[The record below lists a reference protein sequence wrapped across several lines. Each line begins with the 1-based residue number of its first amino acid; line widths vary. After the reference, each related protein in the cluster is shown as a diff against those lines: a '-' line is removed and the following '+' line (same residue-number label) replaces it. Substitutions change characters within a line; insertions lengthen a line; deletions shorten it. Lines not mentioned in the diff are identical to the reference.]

1 MDQPSGQSSPPPGTV
16 ACDTTLRS
24 SPPER
29 ARGLSVV
36 SLGFLAFAA
45 FAVVVLAL
53 GAVAARAG
61 VDTALHDWLHE
72 AALSDS
78 LFGRLARRMADTA
91 HRSGSGWQLVLDYG
105 FSLANL
111 ALAGFLFW
119 LRPKDR
125 TAPLLAFGLVGTA
138 AVFNLQAHALYE
150 AFEPSPL
157 EAVTHVGFQVVAA
170 VAYLLALLL
179 FPDGRLVPRWRPGPL
194 ATFYAVAVAVV
205 ALAAWAYP
213 TGSRTLT
220 LVVVFGL
227 LTPAAGVLAQAYRY
241 RRSSDQLLRQQSRLL
256 FWALSP
262 ALVVSLLALT
272 SVAEEAGPGQLE
284 GRAIVVLPVALFRLF
299 QPVFLLI
306 PIALLAGIFR
316 FRLWDVDKLISRT
329 LVYGVLAGFVS
340 AVYVGVVVGVGSFVG
355 RPQEQDLALP
365 IVATF
370 IVAATFQPVKERVQR
385 LANRLVYGKRA
396 TPYEAL
402 SEFAERVTDVVGTDE
417 LLGRMARILAQGTGA
432 SRADVWLKVGDEL
445 RPQASWSDRPLAEAE
460 PLPVGDGTLPPIPY
474 ASQAVPVLHHGELFG
489 ALSIVKPLNEDLSPV
504 EEKLL
509 ADFGRQAG
517 LVFRNLQLT
526 AELRLRLEELQ
537 ASRQRLVSA
546 QDEGRRRTERN
557 LHDGAQQQLVALKV
571 HLALAEGMAGDLGAE
586 AGPLIEMLGQIKEQA
601 GDALEE
607 LRDLARG
614 IYPPLLAADG
624 LRAALASQAAKAPIP
639 VEVEAGG
646 IGRYPQEVE
655 AAVYFCCL
663 EAVQNVCKYARADRV
678 DIHLAQ
684 VDGALQFTVVD
695 DGCGF
700 DSASIALGA
709 GLQNMSDR
717 LGALNGTLDVIS
729 APDCGTRVVGHI
741 PATPL
746 ETNGAERDPARVSA
760 GVGPREDRRVGAAGA
775 S

>member
-1 MDQPSGQSSPPPGTV
+1 MAGTSGKHSPAGPVVIDAPAV
-16 ACDTTLRS
+16 PDR
-24 SPPER
+24 PER

-36 SLGFLAFAA
+36 SVTFLALAA
-45 FAVVVLAL
+45 FAVFVLVL
-53 GAVAARAG
+53 GVVAARAAS
-61 VDTALHDWLHE
+61 DAALHAWLHE
-72 AALSDS
+72 AGLSES
-78 LFGRLARRMADTA
+78 VLGRLARRMADTA
-91 HRSGSGWQLVLDYG
+91 HRSESGWQLALDYG
-105 FSLANL
+105 FSMANL

-138 AVFNLQAHALYE
+138 AVFNLQAHAVYE
-150 AFEPSPL
+150 AFEPSTL

-170 VAYLLALLL
+170 VSYLFALLL
-179 FPDGRLVPRWRPGPL
+179 FPDGRLVPRWRPAPL
-194 ATFYAVAVAVV
+194 LVLYAGAA
-205 ALAAWAYP
+205 ALVGMAALIYP
-213 TGSRTLT
+213 SGSRTLT
-220 LVVVFGL
+220 LVIVFGL
-227 LTPAAGVLAQAYRY
+227 LTPAVGVLAQAYRF
-241 RRSSDQLLRQQSRLL
+241 RRSSDQLVRQQARLL

-262 ALVVSLLALT
+262 ALLVSLFALA
-272 SVAEEAGPGQLE
+272 SAAEEARPGELE
-284 GRAIVVLPVALFRLF
+284 GRPIVVLPVALFRLF

-306 PIALLAGIFR
+306 PVALLAGIFR

-355 RPQEQDLALP
+355 QPQDQDLALP

-370 IVAATFQPVKERVQR
+370 IVAVAFQPVKERVQR

-402 SEFAERVTDVVGTDE
+402 SEFAERVTEVVGTDE
-417 LLGRMARILAQGTGA
+417 LLGRMARILAEGTGA
-432 SRADVWLKVGDEL
+432 TRADVWLQVGDEL
-445 RPQASWSDRPLAEAE
+445 LPQASWPDRPLADAE
-460 PLPVGDGTLPPIPY
+460 PIPVGDGALPPIPQ
-474 ASQAVPVLHHGELFG
+474 ASHAVPVLHHGELFG
-489 ALSIVKPLNEDLSPV
+489 ALSIVKPLNEELTPI
-504 EEKLL
+504 EAKLL
-509 ADFGRQAG
+509 ADFGHQAG

-571 HLALAEGMAGDLGAE
+571 HLALAEGMASDLGAE
-586 AGPLIEMLGQIKEQA
+586 AAPLIEMIGQIKAQA

-614 IYPPLLAADG
+614 IYPPLLAAEG
-624 LRAALASQAAKAPIP
+624 LPAALGSQAAKAPIP
-639 VEVEAGG
+639 VELEAEAT
-646 IGRYPQEVE
+646 GRYAQEVE

-663 EAVQNVCKYARADRV
+663 EAIQNVCKYAQASSVEVR
-678 DIHLAQ
+678 LAQ
-684 VDGALQFTVVD
+684 VGGALEFTVVD
-695 DGCGF
+695 NGCGF
-700 DSASIALGA
+700 DSSTTPLGA

-717 LGALNGTLDVIS
+717 LGALNGTLEVIS
-729 APDCGTRVVGHI
+729 APHCGTRVVGRI
-741 PATPL
+741 PATPI
-746 ETNGAERDPARVSA
+746 ESSA
-760 GVGPREDRRVGAAGA
+760 SPRRADEMPPVIESREESRVGTGG

>member
-1 MDQPSGQSSPPPGTV
+1 MAAMLEVQP
-16 ACDTTLRS
+16 TTPSDSADAVLRS
-24 SPPER
+24 SRPER
-29 ARGLSVV
+29 ARGLGVASVA
-36 SLGFLAFAA
+36 FLAFAA
-45 FAVVVLAL
+45 FAVFVLAL

-61 VDTALHDWLHE
+61 TDAALHDWLHE
-72 AALSDS
+72 LALSND
-78 LFGRLARRMADTA
+78 LGGRLANRMSDTA
-91 HRSGSGWQLVLDYG
+91 HRDTSGWQLALDYG
-105 FSLANL
+105 FSIANL

-138 AVFNLQAHALYE
+138 AVFNLQAHAVYE
-150 AFEPSPL
+150 AIAPNTF

-170 VAYLLALLL
+170 VSYLLALLL
-179 FPDGRLVPRWRPGPL
+179 FPDGRLVPRWRPAAL
-194 ATFYAVAVAVV
+194 TAFYATTAVV
-205 ALAAWAYP
+205 VVGLAAWSYP
-213 TGSRTLT
+213 SGSRTLA
-220 LVVVFGL
+220 LVIVFGL

-241 RRSSDQLLRQQSRLL
+241 RRSSNQLLRQQSRLL

-262 ALVVSLLALT
+262 ALVVSLFALT
-272 SVAEEAGPGQLE
+272 TAAQETGASELE

-306 PIALLAGIFR
+306 PVALLAGIFR

-340 AVYVGVVVGVGSFVG
+340 AVYVAVVVGVGSFVG
-355 RPQEQDLALP
+355 RPQDQDLALP

-370 IVAATFQPVKERVQR
+370 IVAAAFQPLKERVQR

-402 SEFAERVTDVVGTDE
+402 SEFAERVNEIVGADE
-417 LLGRMARILAQGTGA
+417 LLARMARILAEGTGA
-432 SRADVWLKVGDEL
+432 TRADVWLKVGDEL
-445 RPQASWSDRPLAEAE
+445 RPQASWSGRALAEAQ
-460 PLPVGDGTLPPIPY
+460 PIPVGDEGLPPIPQ
-474 ASQAVPVLHHGELFG
+474 ASQAIPVLHHGELFG
-489 ALSIVKPLNEDLSPV
+489 ALSIVKPLNEELTPI
-504 EEKLL
+504 EAKLL

-526 AELRLRLEELQ
+526 AELRLRLQELQ

-571 HLALAEGMAGDLGAE
+571 HLALAEGMAQELGDE
-586 AGPLIEMLGQIKEQA
+586 AQPLIELIGEIKVQA

-624 LRAALASQAAKAPIP
+624 LPAALASQAAKAPLP
-639 VEVEAGG
+639 VELDATVV
-646 IGRYPQEVE
+646 GRYSQEVE

-663 EAVQNVCKYARADRV
+663 EAIQNVCKYARASRV
-678 DIHLAQ
+678 GVRLAQ
-684 VDGALQFTVVD
+684 VDGALEFTVDD

-700 DSASIALGA
+700 DSASTRLGA

-717 LGALNGTLDVIS
+717 LGALGGTVEITS
-729 APDCGTRVVGHI
+729 APDCGTTVVGRI
-741 PATPL
+741 PANPVDGS
-746 ETNGAERDPARVSA
+746 EEPARPAAPMPISTE
-760 GVGPREDRRVGAAGA
+760 EDQRVGAI
-775 S
+775 

>member
-1 MDQPSGQSSPPPGTV
+1 MGRSPGEQSPPAAVPVDTVVAPG
-16 ACDTTLRS
+16 R
-24 SPPER
+24 PER
-29 ARGLSVV
+29 ARGLSAV
-36 SLGFLAFAA
+36 SAVFLVFSA
-45 FAVVVLAL
+45 FAVLVLAL
-53 GAVAARAG
+53 GVVAAWASTN
-61 VDTALHDWLHE
+61 VALHDWLHE
-72 AALSDS
+72 AKLSDTV
-78 LFGRLARRMADTA
+78 FGRLAHRMADTA
-91 HRSGSGWQLVLDYG
+91 HRSESGWQLVLDYG
-105 FSLANL
+105 FSVANL

-138 AVFNLQAHALYE
+138 AVFNLQAHAVYE
-150 AFEPSPL
+150 AFEPDTL

-170 VAYLLALLL
+170 VSYLLALLL
-179 FPDGRLVPRWRPGPL
+179 FPDGRLVPRWRPTPL
-194 ATFYAVAVAVV
+194 LALYAGAAALVG
-205 ALAAWAYP
+205 LAAWIYP
-213 TGSRTLT
+213 SGSRTLT
-220 LVVVFGL
+220 LVIVFGL
-227 LTPAAGVLAQAYRY
+227 LTPAVGVFAQAYRY
-241 RRSSDQLLRQQSRLL
+241 RRSSDQLLRQQARLL

-262 ALVVSLLALT
+262 ALLVGVIAVVSA
-272 SVAEEAGPGQLE
+272 AEEAGPGELE

-355 RPQEQDLALP
+355 RPQDQDLVLP
-365 IVATF
+365 VVATF
-370 IVAATFQPVKERVQR
+370 IVAVAFQPVKERVQR

-402 SEFAERVTDVVGTDE
+402 SEFAERVNETIGTDE
-417 LLGRMARILAQGTGA
+417 LLGRMARILAEGTGA
-432 SRADVWLKVGDEL
+432 TRSDVWLRVGDEL
-445 RPQASWSDRPLAEAE
+445 RSQASWSGRPLAEPQAV
-460 PLPVGDGTLPPIPY
+460 PISDGTLPQIPQ
-474 ASQAVPVLHHGELFG
+474 ASQAVPVLHQGELFG
-489 ALSIVKPLNEDLSPV
+489 ALSILKPLNEELTPI
-504 EEKLL
+504 EGKLL
-509 ADFGRQAG
+509 ADFARQAG

-526 AELRLRLEELQ
+526 ADLRQRLEELQ

-571 HLALAEGMAGDLGAE
+571 HLALAEGMAGELGAE
-586 AGPLIEMLGQIKEQA
+586 AAPLIELIGEIKGLA

-614 IYPPLLAADG
+614 IYPPLLAAEG
-624 LRAALASQAAKAPIP
+624 LPAALASQAAKAPLP
-639 VEVEAGG
+639 VELDASGT
-646 IGRYPQEVE
+646 GRYSQEVE

-663 EAVQNVCKYARADRV
+663 EAIQNVCKYARASRV
-678 DIHLAQ
+678 DIRLAQ

-700 DSASIALGA
+700 ESASISKGA

-729 APDCGTRVVGHI
+729 APDCGTQVVGRV
-741 PATPL
+741 PALPI
-746 ETNGAERDPARVSA
+746 GVQGPADPA
-760 GVGPREDRRVGAAGA
+760 GVPPVVNEAREDRRVGAGG
-775 S
+775 

>member
-1 MDQPSGQSSPPPGTV
+1 MMARPPEQQPPAGTGLVDTVVAPG
-16 ACDTTLRS
+16 R
-24 SPPER
+24 PER
-29 ARGLSVV
+29 ARGLNAV
-36 SLGFLAFAA
+36 SAAFLAFTA
-45 FAVVVLAL
+45 FSVLVLAL

-61 VDTALHDWLHE
+61 SDAALHDWLHE
-72 AALSDS
+72 AALSDTI
-78 LFGRLARRMADTA
+78 FGRLAHRMADTA
-91 HRSGSGWQLVLDYG
+91 HRSESGWQLVLDYG
-105 FSLANL
+105 FSIANL

-138 AVFNLQAHALYE
+138 AVFNLQAHAVYE
-150 AFEPSPL
+150 AFEPSTL

-170 VAYLLALLL
+170 VSYLLALLL
-179 FPDGRLVPRWRPGPL
+179 FPDGRLVPRWRPAPL
-194 ATFYAVAVAVV
+194 LAFYGSAAALVAF
-205 ALAAWAYP
+205 AAWIYP
-213 TGSRTLT
+213 SGSRTLT
-220 LVVVFGL
+220 LVIVFGL
-227 LTPAAGVLAQAYRY
+227 LTPAVGVVAQAYRY
-241 RRSSDQLLRQQSRLL
+241 RRSSDQILRQQARLL

-262 ALVVSLLALT
+262 ALVVSIMALV
-272 SVAEEAGPGQLE
+272 SAAEEAGPAEFE

-306 PIALLAGIFR
+306 PVALLAGIFR

-340 AVYVGVVVGVGSFVG
+340 AVYVAVVVGVGSFVG

-370 IVAATFQPVKERVQR
+370 IVAVAFQPVKERVQR

-402 SEFAERVTDVVGTDE
+402 SEFAERVNEIVGTDE
-417 LLGRMARILAQGTGA
+417 LLGRMARILAEGTGA
-432 SRADVWLKVGDEL
+432 TRSDVWLKVGDEL
-445 RPQASWSDRPLAEAE
+445 RPQASWSGRELAQ
-460 PLPVGDGTLPPIPY
+460 PQPVPISDGTLPPIPH

-489 ALSIVKPLNEDLSPV
+489 ALSIVKPLNEELTPI
-504 EEKLL
+504 EGKLL
-509 ADFGRQAG
+509 ADFARQAG
-517 LVFRNLQLT
+517 LVFRNLRLT
-526 AELRLRLEELQ
+526 AELRQRLEELQ

-571 HLALAEGMAGDLGAE
+571 HLALAEGLAGDLGAE
-586 AGPLIEMLGQIKEQA
+586 AGPLVELLGQIKEQA

-614 IYPPLLAADG
+614 IYPPLLAAEG
-624 LRAALASQAAKAPIP
+624 LPAALASQAAKAPLP
-639 VEVEAGG
+639 VELDASG
-646 IGRYPQEVE
+646 IGRYSQEVE

-663 EAVQNVCKYARADRV
+663 EAIQNVCKYAHASRV
-678 DIHLAQ
+678 DVGLAQ

-700 DSASIALGA
+700 DSASTALGA

-717 LGALNGTLDVIS
+717 LGALNGTLDVVS
-729 APDCGTRVVGHI
+729 APDRGTSVVGRI
-741 PATPL
+741 PAVPLGGEGRSPGADGTP
-746 ETNGAERDPARVSA
+746 PAIIQ
-760 GVGPREDRRVGAAGA
+760 PREDHRVGAGG
-775 S
+775 